1 MAGALADGAGAAPS
15 ALSVR
20 LEALDGFQRSLVAHP
35 LRHLLFTAKRGVVWL
50 PHQYVAF
57 AQVDGG
63 DAAFVCS
70 VALGVAAGVGAGG
83 RPLQEAPLVREALAH
98 WIALR

>member
-1 MAGALADGAGAAPS
+1 M
-15 ALSVR
+15 
-20 LEALDGFQRSLVAHP
+20 
-35 LRHLLFTAKRGVVWL
+35 VWL
-50 PHQYVAF
+50 PHQYVAV

-70 VALGVAAGVGAGG
+70 VALGVAAGVGVGG
-83 RPLQEAPLVREALAH
+83 RPLQEAPLVSEALAH